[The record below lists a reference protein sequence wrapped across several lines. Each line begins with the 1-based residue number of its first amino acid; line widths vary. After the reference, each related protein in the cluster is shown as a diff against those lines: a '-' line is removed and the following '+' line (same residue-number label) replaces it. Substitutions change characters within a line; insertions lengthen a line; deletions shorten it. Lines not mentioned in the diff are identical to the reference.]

1 MKNFKPVSNWIFAV
15 PIIVLFSSIII
26 QDKFFKSE
34 EPIQKNQVINVENP
48 MNPHIIKVGNVYKI
62 YNVEKTERI
71 QYVTDFISRDCKG
84 KEVCEIDKAFNYVT
98 YIPYKTSTKDRT
110 PHEVLDEKGGDCD
123 EKSFLFASILI
134 ERKHKCVMVY
144 TKDHHAFV
152 AVYVKDRANLYPHT
166 ASLAINGKYYFYA
179 ETTDKNARIGSFNG
193 VKKES
198 ILGVYDVN
206 EEKEIPLERIAL
218 NIN

>member
-1 MKNFKPVSNWIFAV
+1 
-15 PIIVLFSSIII
+15 
-26 QDKFFKSE
+26 
-34 EPIQKNQVINVENP
+34 
-48 MNPHIIKVGNVYKI
+48 
-62 YNVEKTERI
+62 
-71 QYVTDFISRDCKG
+71 
-84 KEVCEIDKAFNYVT
+84 
-98 YIPYKTSTKDRT
+98 
-110 PHEVLDEKGGDCD
+110 
-123 EKSFLFASILI
+123 
-134 ERKHKCVMVY
+134 MVY

-166 ASLAINGKYYFYA
+166 ASLEINGKYYFYA

-206 EEKEIPLERIAL
+206 EEKEIALERIAL